1 MESLLPRN
9 DMFVK
14 KKYTVLLARVSAQKV
29 TRTEF
34 VSNLIYKYKRPL
46 DSYVCPDWV
55 EKKQTK
61 LIDILSCAKKLFK
74 TEVILWENARC
85 VI

>member
-1 MESLLPRN
+1 M
-9 DMFVK
+9 
-14 KKYTVLLARVSAQKV
+14 
-29 TRTEF
+29 
-34 VSNLIYKYKRPL
+34 SNLICKYKRPL

-61 LIDILSCAKKLFK
+61 LIDILSCAKQLFK

-85 VI
+85 VFKIKTEKSENCQLSDSFIRQY